1 MKNILK
7 IYKRDMKSI
16 VTNPIAI
23 IVILA
28 LIFLPSLYAWFNI
41 KSSWDPYSNTKGIA
55 VAIVNNDIGS
65 SFNEKEI
72 HIGDEIIESLKT
84 NEQMGWRFVDE
95 KTAMDGVERGDYYA
109 SVIIPEDFSKKITS
123 IINSKKIEKA
133 KLNYYINEK
142 LNAVAPKITSKGASS
157 IQQEVTKNFIETVDG
172 AILEAFNKIGED
184 LEEYRPKIGEFKSGI
199 QELNDRMPEIKEKID
214 LVQKGVIKGEELTDS
229 LQKNMPLIE
238 ETLNKG
244 VELTKSFKDYSA
256 NAKENINSIAP
267 TLKKDL
273 QYSKT
278 ISDNINSLSGNL
290 YELNASDEIQKVL
303 NSLKN
308 KSVVLRTMISN
319 TKDIVDKIN
328 ISNSPNLNI
337 LSELLGSK
345 IKKLEQYENEIDS
358 ALVQIESGNQVAK
371 ETLDAINNISRD
383 VSNGL
388 EIAIN
393 DFDSKFLPEIN
404 SVADKIYDIASNS
417 NVLANEATSKIP
429 DVKNL
434 LNKISVIGEGGKEDV
449 YKLEEKLPEVQ
460 VILKKLNDKINELDN
475 AVDINEL
482 IRLLKTNPEEGK
494 TFISS
499 PVELE
504 ETSLFK
510 IPNYGSAMAPFFTTL
525 SLWVGG
531 LILVSILSVEVPHE
545 FKEKLK
551 YYEIY
556 FGKSLLFITIS
567 LLQALCV
574 SLGDIYFL
582 GTYTSNKTVFVLG
595 SMFTGFIFMS
605 IIYTFVSVFGS
616 VGKVLGIIGLV
627 IQLSAS
633 GGTFPIQVT
642 PEFFQK
648 VNPYLPFTY
657 AIQLM
662 REATGG
668 VIWDVVRKD
677 ILILL
682 IYVAISILI
691 ALVLKEPINK
701 SSVKFVERFKE
712 SKLGE
717 H

>member
-1 MKNILK
+1 MKNILN
-7 IYKRDMKSI
+7 IYKRDIKSI
-16 VTNPIAI
+16 VKNPIAI

-41 KSSWDPYSNTKGIA
+41 KASWDPYSNTKGIA

-65 SFNEKEI
+65 SFKEKEI
-72 HIGDEIIESLKT
+72 HIGDEVIASLK
-84 NEQMGWRFVDE
+84 NNQQMGWKFVDE

-109 SVIIPEDFSKKITS
+109 SVIIPEDFSEKLTS

-133 KLNYYINEK
+133 KLKYYINEK

-157 IQQEVTKNFIETVDG
+157 IQQEVTKNFIETVDE
-172 AILEAFNKIGED
+172 AILQAFNKIGED
-184 LEEYRPKIGEFKSGI
+184 LEEYRPRIGEFKLGI
-199 QELNDRMPEIKEKID
+199 QELSDRMPEIEEKID
-214 LVQKGVIKGEELTDS
+214 LVEKGVIKGEELTNT
-229 LQKNMPLIE
+229 LEKNMPLIE

-244 VELTKSFKDYSA
+244 VELTNSFKNYSA
-256 NAKENINSIAP
+256 NAKESINAMAP

-278 ISDNINSLSGNL
+278 ISDNIDSLSSKL

-328 ISNSPNLNI
+328 ISNSPNLNR
-337 LSELLGSK
+337 LSELLGFQ
-345 IKKLEQYENEIDS
+345 IKNLEQYESKIDD
-358 ALVQIESGNQVAK
+358 ALLQIQSGNQVAK
-371 ETLDAINNISRD
+371 ETLDAINNISTD
-383 VSNGL
+383 VSKGL
-388 EIAIN
+388 ETAIN

-417 NVLANEATSKIP
+417 NVLAEEANNKIP
-429 DVKNL
+429 DIKDL
-434 LNKISVIGEGGKEDV
+434 LNKISIIGEGGKEDI
-449 YKLEEKLPEVQ
+449 YKLKQKLPEVK
-460 VILKKLNDKINELDN
+460 VTLKKLNDKINELDN
-475 AVDINEL
+475 SVDINEL

-494 TFISS
+494 TFMAS
-499 PVELE
+499 PVELD
-504 ETSLFK
+504 ETLLFN

-531 LILVSILSVEVPHE
+531 LILVSILTVDVPYE
-545 FKEKLK
+545 FKDNFK
-551 YYEIY
+551 YYEVY

-567 LLQALCV
+567 LFQALCV
-574 SLGDIYFL
+574 SVGDIYLL
-582 GTYTSNKTVFVLG
+582 GTYASNKSVFILG
-595 SMFTGFIFMS
+595 SMFTGFVFMS

-616 VGKVLGIIGLV
+616 IGKVLGIVGLV

-642 PEFFQK
+642 PEFFQRI
-648 VNPYLPFTY
+648 NPYLPFTY
-657 AIQLM
+657 AIQAM

-668 VIWDVVRKD
+668 VIWEVVRKD
-677 ILILL
+677 IFILL
-682 IYVAISILI
+682 LYVAGSILI

-701 SSVKFVERFKE
+701 SSVKFVKRFKE
-712 SKLGE
+712 SKLTE

>member
-1 MKNILK
+1 M
-7 IYKRDMKSI
+7 
-16 VTNPIAI
+16 
-23 IVILA
+23 
-28 LIFLPSLYAWFNI
+28 
-41 KSSWDPYSNTKGIA
+41 
-55 VAIVNNDIGS
+55 
-65 SFNEKEI
+65 
-72 HIGDEIIESLKT
+72 
-84 NEQMGWRFVDE
+84 
-95 KTAMDGVERGDYYA
+95 
-109 SVIIPEDFSKKITS
+109 
-123 IINSKKIEKA
+123 
-133 KLNYYINEK
+133 
-142 LNAVAPKITSKGASS
+142 
-157 IQQEVTKNFIETVDG
+157 
-172 AILEAFNKIGED
+172 
-184 LEEYRPKIGEFKSGI
+184 
-199 QELNDRMPEIKEKID
+199 
-214 LVQKGVIKGEELTDS
+214 
-229 LQKNMPLIE
+229 
-238 ETLNKG
+238 
-244 VELTKSFKDYSA
+244 
-256 NAKENINSIAP
+256 
-267 TLKKDL
+267 
-273 QYSKT
+273 
-278 ISDNINSLSGNL
+278 
-290 YELNASDEIQKVL
+290 
-303 NSLKN
+303 
-308 KSVVLRTMISN
+308 
-319 TKDIVDKIN
+319 
-328 ISNSPNLNI
+328 
-337 LSELLGSK
+337 
-345 IKKLEQYENEIDS
+345 
-358 ALVQIESGNQVAK
+358 
-371 ETLDAINNISRD
+371 
-383 VSNGL
+383 
-388 EIAIN
+388 
-393 DFDSKFLPEIN
+393 
-404 SVADKIYDIASNS
+404 
-417 NVLANEATSKIP
+417 
-429 DVKNL
+429 
-434 LNKISVIGEGGKEDV
+434 LNKISVIGESGKEDV
-449 YKLEEKLPEVQ
+449 YKLQEKLPEVQ

-545 FKEKLK
+545 FKEKFK

-668 VIWDVVRKD
+668 VIWDVVRRD